1 MHRLQQMV
9 IAIIFII
16 ATFSIAYEMFGAY
29 LYFHDKHTIEQ
40 HDQKINK
47 KTQEKINK
55 DEQAIQTLNNAI
67 DHSDSTLI
75 DRVLAEQDTTGGAR
89 QNGSNEIPEGLPNAN
104 PNSTNLSRR
113 ETNNGL
119 GLTDKLH
126 PAPLSQYEITEL
138 LQAEAQ
144 KGEEFC
150 YPEETQNDDG
160 STGFVETCYPLSE
173 DLIKNMQK

>member
-1 MHRLQQMV
+1 MHRTKQLIIQIT
-9 IAIIFII
+9 IAIAFI
-16 ATFSIAYEMFGAY
+16 SVGYEAGNAL
-29 LYFHDKHTIEQ
+29 LYFHDKAVIEL

-47 KTQEKINK
+47 KTQEKTK
-55 DEQAIQTLNNAI
+55 QDEQAIQTLNDAI
-67 DHSDSTLI
+67 DHGNSTLI

-89 QNGSNEIPEGLPNAN
+89 QNGSNKIPEGLPYAD

-113 ETNNGL
+113 KKYNGL
-119 GLTDKLH
+119 GLKNQLH
-126 PAPLSQYEITEL
+126 PAPLSQQKVTEL

-144 KGEEFC
+144 KGEEVC

-160 STGFVETCYPLSE
+160 STGFVETCYPLS